1 MPWRGW
7 GRCGGESEWVWVLIG
22 PACSPAADSV
32 HPPEGVASIHRC
44 DPRRGHLVGCD
55 WVLGWVR
62 EPPLWCDWVGF
73 SSGATPGLEA
83 GLEWHRT
90 ASPTVVYRWTQA
102 IRHAHHV
109 RACVKAIPPPPA
121 SSGLTH
127 SLVPEGPRQCSKI
140 HTGGGLL
147 AAVCPCGESQV
158 GPRGEGMAGLY
169 TPGGQEAS
177 GTSHPLPG
185 GWEAR
190 GRSGHAVGHTCVTC
204 LR

>member
-22 PACSPAADSV
+22 SACSHRPSV
-32 HPPEGVASIHRC
+32 VLSCSAFRSPPSIHRC
-44 DPRRGHLVGCD
+44 DPRMGHLVGCD

-109 RACVKAIPPPPA
+109 RACVKAILPPA
-121 SSGLTH
+121 APHCCDFGDL
-127 SLVPEGPRQCSKI
+127 PIRQI
-140 HTGGGLL
+140 HTGGGCRCGCPWGK
-147 AAVCPCGESQV
+147 AVLWGAGRVDGGTLHDWRSEGLGPLPPPTRGV
-158 GPRGEGMAGLY
+158 GGEG
-169 TPGGQEAS
+169 E
-177 GTSHPLPG
+177 
-185 GWEAR
+185 EC
-190 GRSGHAVGHTCVTC
+190 GHAVGHTRCVTY